1 MTRNALLAAMLAS
14 LAGCASNI
22 QEIGKEPTMSA
33 VGSGIEDG
41 NSPMYRYPQATASA
55 PKRFSLWQD
64 SQSSMFTDMRALQ
77 PGDILTVR
85 IEIDDRA
92 RFKNESERNRTSNR
106 TIGLGLKA
114 EWDGAGTGGS
124 VDGKAG
130 SKSNYSGD
138 GATARSE
145 KLNLLVAAVVT
156 DVLPNGNMIIRGSQ
170 EVRVNAEL
178 RVLLIAGIV
187 RPSDIGPNNT
197 IPYERIAEARI
208 SYGGRGR
215 ITEVQQPPYGQQ
227 FLDQVLPF

>member
-1 MTRNALLAAMLAS
+1 MTRKVFLAAMLAS
-14 LAGCASNI
+14 LAGCASNV

-41 NSPMYRYPQATASA
+41 SSAMYRYPEPPTVA

-64 SQSSMFTDMRALQ
+64 KQSRMFTDPRALQ
-77 PGDILTVR
+77 PGDILTVN

-106 TIGLGLKA
+106 TIALGLNA
-114 EWDGAGTGGS
+114 EWDGAGTGGA
-124 VDGKAG
+124 VDGNAG
-130 SKSNYSGD
+130 SKSIYSGD

-156 DVLPNGNMIIRGSQ
+156 EVLPNGNMIIRGSQ

-215 ITEVQQPPYGQQ
+215 ISEVQQPPYGQQ